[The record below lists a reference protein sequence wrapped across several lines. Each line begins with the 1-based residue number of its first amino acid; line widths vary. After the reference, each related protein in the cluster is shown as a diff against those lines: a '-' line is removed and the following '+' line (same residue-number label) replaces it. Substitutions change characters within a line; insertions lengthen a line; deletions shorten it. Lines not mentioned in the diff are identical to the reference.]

1 MKGYIY
7 ITGTG
12 TDPSARGN
20 LNDPLLF
27 TRTPTLGACMPNI
40 RRLVLPGDFV
50 FVVSGKVPGVQQY
63 VVGGMRVEEKIT
75 ALAAFRRFPDNRLHR
90 NANGLV
96 WGNVVVDSKG
106 RQHPLD
112 HHPSQTFSERVK
124 NFIVGSNPVALETP
138 EEVAVGRD
146 QTLPKLSRLL
156 GKKGNRVIDVMS
168 RWSKLDEAQVRELIA
183 WLEGIKGAPK

>member
-1 MKGYIY
+1 VKGYIY

>member
-1 MKGYIY
+1 VKGYIY

-12 TDPSARGN
+12 TDPFARGN